1 MSLIEKLDRVLAVI
15 AAFDAWSCEG
25 DTVRCADG
33 NGCECEMAGKDCPP
47 VYDAMNAL
55 LRDHGPAIR
64 QAMIDAERY
73 AWLKEGENDSE
84 VLEFN
89 THGNAGPD
97 DVWLPRGK
105 GLDDAIDAARARRLA
120 HYAALARATG
130 EGEGHD

>member
-1 MSLIEKLDRVLAVI
+1 MSLIEKLDGVLARLGETSEGHYLSRLANGTSI
-15 AAFDAWSCEG
+15 ALEA
-25 DTVRCADG
+25 V
-33 NGCECEMAGKDCPP
+33 N
-47 VYDAMNAL
+47 L

-64 QAMIDAERY
+64 QALLDSERY

-105 GLDDAIDAARARRLA
+105 GLDDAIDAARANRLA
-120 HYAALARATG
+120 HYAAIDSRLASDSATG

>member
-1 MSLIEKLDRVLAVI
+1 MSLIEKLDGVLAVI

-64 QAMIDAERY
+64 QAMIDAERWRKARKELLWAPSY
-73 AWLKEGENDSE
+73 DGTVRWSIELKMPE
-84 VLEFN
+84 
-89 THGNAGPD
+89 PD
-97 DVWLPRGK
+97 MSNPGAS
-105 GLDDAIDAARARRLA
+105 LDAAIDK
-120 HYAALARATG
+120 ARATG
-130 EGEGHD
+130 EGEGNG